1 MKESHFLR
9 CDFSAEELREFSRE
23 LARKTAELSQAEEDK
38 KAAVSQFADRIA
50 ANRADTSRLARNINS
65 GYEMRMTVCEVLLN
79 TPVTGTARI
88 VRSDTGEVV
97 KERAMTGTE
106 MQGSLELSDAGSV
119 MEKVADGVVAAIN
132 AGALDRSGVK
142 VTATKGKA
150 AK

>member
-65 GYEMRMTVCEVLLN
+65 GYEMRSVDCEVQLN
-79 TPVTGTARI
+79 IPLDRIARI
-88 VRSDTGEVV
+88 VRLDTGEVV

-106 MQGSLELSDAGSV
+106 MQGSLELADAGSIL
-119 MEKVADGVVAAIN
+119 EKALDGVAEVVN
-132 AGALDRSGVK
+132 AGALDRDGVK